1 MACLIF
7 TSSYYAICVCE
18 YTNHEWVHTWFNVLI
33 KECSE
38 EPGIEYIEMNG
49 KLYRAGLVFGA
60 IGRDLEDFDLLWA
73 DELGSKPREMFDGNL
88 MHNNEEF
95 ISLCK
100 QRKIWEIC
108 TERCP
113 GDGLE

>member
-49 KLYRAGLVFGA
+49 K
-60 IGRDLEDFDLLWA
+60 
-73 DELGSKPREMFDGNL
+73 
-88 MHNNEEF
+88 
-95 ISLCK
+95 
-100 QRKIWEIC
+100 
-108 TERCP
+108 
-113 GDGLE
+113 